1 MTVPGFETEGYTL
14 KGVHNVIE
22 QTYWNLNLVS
32 ITGPNG
38 VVDTT
43 GYKAAIDSG
52 TSLII
57 GSATLIDP
65 LIAGIVVD
73 QTCAGIDALPN
84 ITFRFDETDYVLTAA
99 DYVVQVTEF
108 GVT

>member
-1 MTVPGFETEGYTL
+1 MSTDLEDKSFGFFLHNNPELSYMTIPGFETTGYSL

-32 ITGPNG
+32 MTGPNG
-38 VVDTT
+38 VIDTT
-43 GYKAAIDSG
+43 GYRAAIDSG

-57 GSATLIDP
+57 GTADIIDP

-73 QTCAGIDALPN
+73 
-84 ITFRFDETDYVLTAA
+84 
-99 DYVVQVTEF
+99 
-108 GVT
+108 